1 MFSLVITNYKNYIVS
16 AVYEKGK
23 MVEVSLDNEESLS
36 VVGNIYVG
44 RVESVV
50 KNINAAFVEF
60 SKGMKGYY
68 PFENNKKHIFLN
80 RKNTDKVCQGD
91 LLLVQAERDAL
102 KTKPPMLSSNIEF
115 TGKYVALKRNGS
127 GVNISTRLSD
137 VKLRKAVKDAL
148 DPFSSREYGLIARTN
163 CETLYED
170 GVFHEE
176 ELVCEVQNLIE
187 EYKELLRI
195 APTRKAFTV
204 LRSKRPEY
212 LTMVI
217 NARLDELLEII
228 TDNPAVYQRIAEL
241 DDAAVSAKLRL
252 YQDDLFPLNKLYYID
267 SQIHDALKERVWLKS
282 GAYLVI
288 QPTEALTVIDVNT
301 GKFVSNKNKEDGVLK
316 VNLEAAAEIG
326 KQLRLRNYSGIIIVD
341 FIDMNK
347 PKSRELLLNT
357 MEEIVSKD
365 KVRTSVVEMTKLG
378 LVEITRKKIKKPLF
392 EQLKDE

>member
-115 TGKYVALKRNGS
+115 TGKYVALKRNGG

-148 DPFSSREYGLIARTN
+148 APFSSREYGLIARTN

-357 MEEIVSKD
+357 LEEIVSKD